1 VNRNKDD
8 KYYNF
13 KYQKSIVDNTA
24 KVIGDVVVSSA
35 GILASNTA
43 VAAATT
49 TAVSN
54 WIKPQVGWL
63 QYHVQ

>member
-13 KYQKSIVDNTA
+13 KFQKSIVDNTA

-35 GILASNTA
+35 GIIASNTA

-54 WIKPQVGWL
+54 
-63 QYHVQ
+63 